1 MPTRNSYYF
10 RSRFANVKNVLINP
24 ASSRLHASTIQI
36 KDPGPLLKFLTP
48 DGVAFG
54 NGLNSVVGVGEVARL
69 ETKSIDE
76 AAQWWATLSATLE
89 NETEMPGKVGVG
101 PLALGSFLF
110 DPDASAQKSV
120 LVVPETLIGHRDGI
134 YWLTKIGY
142 DRVEATLPAVAEP
155 ASAPGKVS
163 FTSGQLDETAWMQ
176 KVEQAVAHIR
186 AGQAEKIVL
195 ARDICGECEDAID
208 PRWVFN
214 NLLVEYRNSWNYLV
228 DGLVGSSPE
237 ILVRREN
244 GLTTSRVLA
253 GTMPRLEEVPDTAQA
268 ARLIASNKDMR
279 EHRYAVTS
287 VIDALKPL
295 LKGMHAPEAPYILTL
310 PNLLHLA
317 TDICGVSDPDTN
329 TLTLAGAAHP
339 TAAVCGTPTADAKHW
354 IAEHES
360 MDRGRYAG
368 PVGWMDAQGDGE
380 WALAL
385 RCGQIHAA
393 DPRKI
398 SLFAGA
404 GIVAESRP
412 HSELVET
419 ETKLALMK
427 SALRGADYTS

>member
-1 MPTRNSYYF
+1 M
-10 RSRFANVKNVLINP
+10 LINP

-36 KDPGPLLKFLTP
+36 KNPGSLRKFLTP

-54 NGLNSVVGVGEVARL
+54 DGLNSVVGVGEVARF

-76 AAQWWATLSATLE
+76 ASQWWAELTTILE
-89 NETEMPGKVGVG
+89 NETEMPGKYGVG

-110 DPDASAQKSV
+110 DPESSEQKSV

-134 YWLTKIGY
+134 FWLTKIGY
-142 DRVEATLPAVAEP
+142 DRVEATLPPVAEP
-155 ASAPGKVS
+155 AIEPGKVE
-163 FTSGQLDETAWMQ
+163 FLPGQLDEATWMRT
-176 KVEQAVAHIR
+176 VEQAVTDIR
-186 AGQAEKIVL
+186 AGKAEKIVL
-195 ARDICGECEDAID
+195 ARDICGQCEGVID

-214 NLLVEYRNSWNYLV
+214 NLLAEYRNSWNYLV
-228 DGLVGSSPE
+228 EGLVGSSPE

-253 GTMPRLEEVPDTAQA
+253 GTMPRLDEVSDTAQA

-279 EHRYAVTS
+279 EHRYAVAS
-287 VIDALKPL
+287 VIEALKPL
-295 LKGMHAPEAPYILTL
+295 LNGMHAPEAPYVLTL

-317 TDICGVSDPDTN
+317 TDICGVSDPDMN
-329 TLTLAGAAHP
+329 TLTLAQAVHP
-339 TAAVCGTPTADAKHW
+339 TAAVCGTPTAQAKEWIAKH
-354 IAEHES
+354 EL

-368 PVGWMDAQGDGE
+368 PVGWMDVQGDGE

-385 RCGQIHAA
+385 RCGQVCA
-393 DPRKI
+393 DDPHKMK
-398 SLFAGA
+398 LFAGA

-419 ETKLALMK
+419 ETKFRLMK
-427 SALRGADYTS
+427 TALRGAV